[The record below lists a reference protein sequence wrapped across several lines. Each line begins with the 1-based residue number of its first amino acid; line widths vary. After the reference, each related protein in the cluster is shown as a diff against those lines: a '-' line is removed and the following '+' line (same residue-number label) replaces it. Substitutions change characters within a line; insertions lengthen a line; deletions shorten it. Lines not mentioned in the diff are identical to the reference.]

1 MLENTEKNENE
12 AGVGPFL
19 KKDNENVIKAPVF
32 GIDQTWILILHS
44 LNSLSNSFSLT
55 ISVTRFGNFLH
66 FGQQFKAGV
75 NNYFTQIAHISRNF
89 CKGVKIINYSTE
101 IIFGQLL

>member
-32 GIDQTWILILHS
+32 GIDQTGILILHP
-44 LNSLSNSFSLT
+44 LNSLSNSLSHHQCDKIGQFFALWAAVQSWCQQL
-55 ISVTRFGNFLH
+55 FYPNCPH
-66 FGQQFKAGV
+66 F
-75 NNYFTQIAHISRNF
+75 
-89 CKGVKIINYSTE
+89 
-101 IIFGQLL
+101 